1 MACRYKPANALASC
15 DSISFMQSVFAQDNT
30 LTTLASFVVAQKHV
44 ALSEDDF
51 LDGRRRLLDT
61 LGCGLAAFHTSPCVQ
76 ARLLALQE
84 RQGGV
89 ASLLGTCLRT
99 SVELAAFA
107 NGWMVR
113 YLDGADTYPG
123 GGGHPS
129 DCWAGLLA
137 MAEARDLDVNKL
149 LMAAR
154 VSYSVFHNLFISAQ
168 LRDQGIDNS
177 FYVTLGTA
185 AGCAFLMELDQAQT
199 AHALSL
205 AVVPNVSLAVA
216 RTGAL
221 SMWKAGASANAS
233 RNGVFAAQLAAA
245 GLEGPAMP
253 FEGVRGLWDL
263 TGPFKLEPFEH
274 GGSTPRMQLAH
285 MKQFLCDYHSQT
297 PILAAIQLH
306 QELHGESIESVVVH
320 TYGFAHNEV
329 ASDPEKW
336 APLNR
341 ETADHSM
348 PWIVAGVLL
357 HGHFGEHLF
366 SPEELQNAQHR
377 ALTQK
382 ISVLEDPELSL
393 RFPNEIPCRISV
405 ETTSGRRLQAKVD
418 LPLGHPRN
426 PMTNEL
432 LEDKFLR
439 LTTPVLSEQAHPVLE
454 AIWKLMP
461 GQSVRSLME
470 SMALPHSFTM
480 QRSV

>member
-1 MACRYKPANALASC
+1 
-15 DSISFMQSVFAQDNT
+15 MQTFSAQDNT
-30 LTTLASFVVAQKHV
+30 LQTLASFVVAQKQLD
-44 ALSEDDF
+44 LSEAEF
-51 LDGRRRLLDT
+51 VDGRRRLLDT
-61 LGCGLAAFHTSPCVQ
+61 LGCGLAAFHQPPCVQ
-76 ARLLALQE
+76 ARHLALQE
-84 RQGGV
+84 GAGGV
-89 ASLLGTCLRT
+89 ASLLGTRLRT
-99 SVELAAFA
+99 TAALAAFA

-137 MAEARDLDVNKL
+137 VAEARSLDVNTL

-154 VSYSVFHNLFISAQ
+154 VAYSVFHNLFVSAQ

-205 AVVPNVSLAVA
+205 AVVPNVALGVA

-245 GLEGPAMP
+245 GLQGPAMP
-253 FEGVRGLWDL
+253 FEGIRGLWDL
-263 TGPFKLEPFEH
+263 TRSFTLEPFDQK
-274 GGSTPRMQLAH
+274 GSMPRMQLAH

-297 PILAAIQLH
+297 PILAAMQLH

-320 TYGFAHNEV
+320 TYGFAHSEV

-336 APLNR
+336 TPQNR

-366 SPEELQNAQHR
+366 SPEQLQDAQHLS
-377 ALTQK
+377 LTHK
-382 ISVLEDPELSL
+382 IKVLEDPELSL

-405 ETTSGRRLQAKVD
+405 ETTAGRRLQVQVD
-418 LPLGHPRN
+418 LPVGHPRH
-426 PMTNEL
+426 PMTDEL
-432 LEDKFLR
+432 LKNKFLT
-439 LTTPVLSEQAHPVLE
+439 LTTPVLAQHAQGAFE
-454 AIWKLMP
+454 AIWQIMP
-461 GQSVRSLME
+461 SQSVRSLLQ
-470 SMALPHSFTM
+470 SVAFPNSSTMA
-480 QRSV
+480 RSA

>member
-1 MACRYKPANALASC
+1 MPT
-15 DSISFMQSVFAQDNT
+15 VFAQDNT
-30 LTTLASFVVAQKHV
+30 LLTLASFVVAQKHV
-44 ALSEDDF
+44 ALSEAEF

-61 LGCGLAAFHTSPCVQ
+61 LGCGLAAFHQQPCMQ
-76 ARLLALQE
+76 ARQLALQE
-84 RQGGV
+84 GADGD
-89 ASLLGTCLRT
+89 ATLLGTRQRT
-99 SVELAAFA
+99 TAVLAAFA

-137 MAEARDLDVNKL
+137 VAEVKKLDVSKL

-154 VSYSVFHNLFISAQ
+154 VAYSVFHNLFVSAQ

-205 AVVPNVSLAVA
+205 AVVPNVSLGVA

-245 GLEGPAMP
+245 GLQGPAMP
-253 FEGVRGLWDL
+253 FEGIRGLWDL
-263 TGPFKLEPFEH
+263 TRSFTLEPFDQK
-274 GGSTPRMQLAH
+274 GSMPRMQLAH

-297 PILAAIQLH
+297 PILAAMQLH

-320 TYGFAHNEV
+320 TYGFAHSEV

-336 APLNR
+336 TPQNR

-366 SPEELQNAQHR
+366 SPEQLQDAQHR

-382 ISVLEDPELSL
+382 TKVLEDPELSL

-405 ETTSGRRLQAKVD
+405 ETTAGRRLQVQVD
-418 LPLGHPRN
+418 LPLGHPRH
-426 PMTNEL
+426 PMTDEL
-432 LEDKFLR
+432 LKNKFLT
-439 LTTPVLSEQAHPVLE
+439 LTTPVLAQHAQGAFE
-454 AIWKLMP
+454 AIWQIMP
-461 GQSVRSLME
+461 SQSVRSVLQ
-470 SMALPHSFTM
+470 SVALPYSSTM
-480 QRSV
+480 TRSA

>member
-1 MACRYKPANALASC
+1 MAAC
-15 DSISFMQSVFAQDNT
+15 DSICGMQTVSIKDNT
-30 LTTLASFVVAQKHV
+30 LHALASFVVAQRHC
-44 ALSEDDF
+44 ALSEAEF

-61 LGCGLAAFHTSPCVQ
+61 LGCGLAAVHHPPCVH
-76 ARLLALQE
+76 ARQMALQD
-84 RQGGV
+84 GAKGV
-89 ASLLGTCLRT
+89 ASLLGTRLST
-99 SVELAAFA
+99 SVTLAAFA
-107 NGWMVR
+107 NGWLVR

-137 MAEARDLDVNKL
+137 VAEERGQDIEHL
-149 LMAAR
+149 LLAAR
-154 VSYSVFHNLFISAQ
+154 VAYSVFHNLFVSAQ
-168 LRDQGIDNS
+168 LRDKGIDNS

-185 AGCAFLMELDQAQT
+185 AGCAFLMELDHAQT

-205 AVVPNVSLAVA
+205 AVVPNVSLSVA

-233 RNGVFAAQLAAA
+233 RNGVFAAQLAEA

-263 TGPFKLEPFEH
+263 TGAFALQAFDQEDAI
-274 GGSTPRMQLAH
+274 PRMQRAH

-297 PILAAIQLH
+297 PILAAMQLH
-306 QELHGESIESVVVH
+306 QELQGEVIESVVVH
-320 TYGFAHNEV
+320 TYGFAYSEV

-336 APLNR
+336 APQNR

-366 SPEELQNAQHR
+366 SPEQLQDAQHR

-382 ISVLEDPELSL
+382 IKVHEDPDLNL
-393 RFPNEIPCRISV
+393 RFPEEIPCRMTV
-405 ETTSGRRLQAKVD
+405 ETTSGRRLQVQVN
-418 LPLGHPRN
+418 LPLGHPRH
-426 PMTNEL
+426 PMTDESLKN
-432 LEDKFLR
+432 KFLT
-439 LTTPVLSEQAHPVLE
+439 LTTPVLSEHSQRACD
-454 AIWKLMP
+454 AIWQMAP
-461 GQSVRSLME
+461 SQSVRSLLQ
-470 SMALPHSFTM
+470 SLALLHSYTKAETT
-480 QRSV
+480 